1 MLGTAYW
8 RDFLTSKDILDG
20 FARTMSVFVVKII
33 VSNFYFLSLEQQ
45 HLVENGLSLNNSTVQ
60 QVRRAFFFL
69 QSLIAI
75 DWWQFIDWS
84 FDLLMISNYS
94 SSIPPTTP
102 PFKIQRSGSIRCWIL
117 NCSPHVRWRWWE
129 EEVVLG
135 SGVFSHSLIGRCN
148 NLLLIITIISIEQWS
163 SNPYKPF
170 GIRSLQLQSAP
181 GTHCWM
187 LKVTHNVVLP
197 VLPFLQGKQTPNC
210 WWLLQQRRSRG
221 VNKNVNCLAPG
232 TCSLGTER
240 LWFWRTLTPWLEHV
254 ALSPGSSWRSIFASS
269 WCGGQ

>member
-1 MLGTAYW
+1 MLETASW
-8 RDFLTSKDILDG
+8 RDFLTSKDILDR
-20 FARTMSVFVVKII
+20 FATTMSVFIVKII
-33 VSNFYFLSLEQQ
+33 FSNFYFLSLEQQ
-45 HLVENGLSLNNSTVQ
+45 HLVENGLSLNNSTVH
-60 QVRRAFFFL
+60 QVQRVF
-69 QSLIAI
+69 
-75 DWWQFIDWS
+75 
-84 FDLLMISNYS
+84 
-94 SSIPPTTP
+94 SSILNS
-102 PFKIQRSGSIRCWIL
+102 KIYGIYHLIHWLWAILCSIF
-117 NCSPHVRWRWWE
+117 NFPPHVRWRWWE

-135 SGVFSHSLIGRCN
+135 SDVFSHSLIGRCN